1 MVCWCSREEGQRD
14 ASVCQSEI
22 RRVKFPKQCRIRR
35 SAEYRQITVK
45 GTRRRTEH
53 FQIRMLTNPLGLRRL
68 GIAAGKKIGKACA
81 RNWIKRRIREYFR
94 LNQDNMPPGM
104 DIVFIPL
111 RGTTELSTKQIYDEL
126 DRFFKEYRPPANT
139 QPGV

>member
-1 MVCWCSREEGQRD
+1 MVCWYSREEGQRD
-14 ASVCQSEI
+14 ANVCQSEI
-22 RRVKFPKQCRIRR
+22 RRAKFPKQCRIRR
-35 SAEYRQITVK
+35 SAEYRQIAEK
-45 GTRRRTEH
+45 GNRRRTDH

-68 GIAAGKKIGKACA
+68 GIAAGKKIGNACT

-126 DRFFKEYRPPANT
+126 DRFFKEYRPPAGL
-139 QPGV
+139 QPGE

>member
-1 MVCWCSREEGQRD
+1 MVYWCSTEEGQRD
-14 ASVCQSEI
+14 VNACPSEI
-22 RRVKFPKQCRIRR
+22 RRFTFPKQSRIRR
-35 SAEYRQITVK
+35 SAEYRQIMEK
-45 GTRRRTEH
+45 GTKRRTDH
-53 FQIRMLTNPLGLRRL
+53 FLIRMLTNPLGLTRL

-81 RNWIKRRIREYFR
+81 RNWIKRRLREYFR

-126 DRFFKEYRPPANT
+126 DRFFEEYRPPAGI
-139 QPGV
+139 QPGD